1 MRRGQGGRAAARTML
16 TMTAAVV
23 AVAAAVVALSSTG
36 ASVFADI
43 VWM

>member
-1 MRRGQGGRAAARTML
+1 ML

-23 AVAAAVVALSSTG
+23 AVAAAVVALSGTG
-36 ASVFADI
+36 ASVFADV